1 MTETFIAS
9 WFTCDCGNDEWKI
22 AKMDHEF
29 HGAKNVQAY
38 KCIKCGDYYAISEKG
53 MMKLD
58 KGFEVSLPNDN

>member
-29 HGAKNVQAY
+29 HGAKNV
-38 KCIKCGDYYAISEKG
+38 
-53 MMKLD
+53 
-58 KGFEVSLPNDN
+58 